1 MSCTDHEPYGVA
13 VSVCRSTATPAD
25 APEARRSSSRGGD
38 YRAGRSRRDQR
49 HSRSRRRRSPR
60 RSAVAEPG
68 ALLQPSPPRTRGRM
82 ASHSLDCPL
91 PLSQES
97 DAPEQTPT
105 SGCAPS
111 RSRLARPVRSP
122 QHQQPASCGSKDS
135 PPTAVV
141 ITHPESGER
150 PDKCSPSDEIHTP
163 DRRQAPVRKARSCD
177 PPARR
182 RRRRRSRTSRRPGP
196 RKSSAGAPGRGD
208 PRARPCPGFG
218 AWDDRGFALD
228 AVKSQAGRVID

>member
-1 MSCTDHEPYGVA
+1 MSRTGW
-13 VSVCRSTATPAD
+13 RFLFAD
-25 APEARRSSSRGGD
+25 RQLL
-38 YRAGRSRRDQR
+38 QR
-49 HSRSRRRRSPR
+49 THRKLAAAAA
-60 RSAVAEPG
+60 AVAITGLDDHAAINDTAAVGAEDLHVGQQWLNPARYCNRRHQGPG
-68 ALLQPSPPRTRGRM
+68 GRM

-141 ITHPESGER
+141 ITHPESGEG